1 MTVDGLGNIG
11 NIKKQKPV
19 NISGAKPVEKSA
31 ESGIIKE
38 KGSKPITKITDSAI
52 SRVPKVNIDGYSD
65 EQCAEIQ
72 KQHKQLLEYSRDNN
86 DNKEVAFV
94 FRNDLLDRTKFLG
107 EDDKLDFGTGLLGK
121 GNDLIVMHN
130 HPRNSSFSF
139 GDLVEFIGNQ
149 SIRTLTVV
157 KNNGEVEVLTKL
169 KKYNKLDFL
178 VELDRLK
185 KKTVKMDSDVEY
197 QKVINKFTKKYENQ
211 GVIKWLK

>member
-1 MTVDGLGNIG
+1 M
-11 NIKKQKPV
+11 
-19 NISGAKPVEKSA
+19 
-31 ESGIIKE
+31 
-38 KGSKPITKITDSAI
+38 
-52 SRVPKVNIDGYSD
+52 PKVNIDGYSD